1 MRDWARAPRLVGGS
15 WRKDRGSPRRLGPL
29 LFLFLN
35 SWKLRFRLPQ
45 SLGRTSLF
53 SRSLVSPAAGTNCC
67 GRGPGA
73 GASEHPHEA

>member
-35 SWKLRFRLPQ
+35 SWKLRFRLPA
-45 SLGRTSLF
+45 
-53 SRSLVSPAAGTNCC
+53 PAMKFREDLAPLCLE
-67 GRGPGA
+67 
-73 GASEHPHEA
+73 S